1 MRTERN
7 RGLAE
12 QVSSLQITAKLVQL
26 ELDLLLMLRPFRL
39 ESDGSV
45 DPVDLSLRPAC
56 EWVNL
61 GQRPSSRDEGWGAP
75 ANIPWQVGRKRPA

>member
-1 MRTERN
+1 
-7 RGLAE
+7 
-12 QVSSLQITAKLVQL
+12 LQFTAKLVQL

-56 EWVNL
+56 ERQSVAR
-61 GQRPSSRDEGWGAP
+61 RPSSRDEGGGAP